1 MPKVILIDDN
11 GRQHDITQAV
21 REQMGELNHHSG
33 QQSRHNVSRHQMMH
47 QEQPRMGRM
56 PQHMPG
62 MENAMPLPQGMRPE
76 DFAGDDNVRVIPV
89 PVPMNGSMPMGQG
102 RMPQHMQGMHMPQRM
117 HGGMPMSQQM
127 QGGMQVPQNGVAY
140 GMRMGQPVSMRQGV
154 AHPQMGRMFRQPIPS
169 NNAMEGSPFYQ
180 SFDDEY

>member
-1 MPKVILIDDN
+1 MPKVIFIDDN

-21 REQMGELNHHSG
+21 SEQMGELNHRSG
-33 QQSRHNVSRHQMMH
+33 QQSHHKVNHHQMMR
-47 QEQPRMGRM
+47 QEQPHMGRM

-62 MENAMPLPQGMRPE
+62 MENAMPMPQGMRPE

-89 PVPMNGSMPMGQG
+89 PVPMNGAMPMGQG
-102 RMPQHMQGMHMPQRM
+102 HMPQHMQGMHMPQRM

-140 GMRMGQPVSMRQGV
+140 SMRMGQPVSMRHGMAQ
-154 AHPQMGRMFRQPIPS
+154 PQMGRMFRQPIPS
-169 NNAMEGSPFYQ
+169 NHAMGGSPFYQ